1 MNTWE
6 EVEQQPEF
14 GVLTPEDRASV
25 HDEWHKSV
33 LNTLADEDPEQIN
46 SAGVNRF
53 IATERARNKALVA
66 GGAFDP
72 DAAQK
77 EYDQEVRGRA
87 SAQKKALE
95 DYDALEKAQFAL
107 RDAEDARTSA
117 MLSETYL
124 GEGARLLE
132 QNIEGRK
139 QTLALIEGRYK
150 PEQLQQAK
158 EAREALKGERDT
170 AVLGSDLYTS
180 PTLVLDKD
188 KYRAA
193 VAASNAPPEAKARA
207 MADFTAKRQ
216 QVAAEA
222 LRAFRIGG
230 ESPIPGAQ
238 DFPTWEAEQP
248 EDVRKLAPEEKALK
262 YMKAMEGRGDFR
274 KLASA
279 IGTGLMQGGTD
290 IASQGIGVAALVSN
304 SAPLAEKAA
313 EVAKGA
319 EVQEEIAR
327 LEGEKQAT
335 GATTVAGAARLLPP
349 MAATIAPAALTGGAS
364 LGVAATLAGAQTAGA
379 QFPTTYT
386 TLREQGMSEE
396 QALTASRNAAIA
408 SGLITSGLTAA
419 FGATGAEAALLTGA
433 GGKELV
439 KSRLLATLK
448 AIPKGAA
455 AEIPEELLDEVAS
468 QVIEQ
473 RTVDPTKPVSQIV
486 DEFSQTA
493 PDLAMQ
499 IALLGGVGGAIGGF
513 RGSTTI
519 PAGAAP
525 VAPTEGTP
533 APVSPQTPVEV
544 NGQTIA
550 YIPQDSDLT
559 PEDVAMYAAEPGGP
573 DLLKRMAARGY
584 ITLPEIVT
592 PVEGVDPAITQ
603 QMNDNVAAAATL
615 APGTVEALKASE
627 AALNEQ
633 LRAQE
638 ETPAPQQ
645 VSPVT
650 PPATETPI
658 DAANVD
664 GGSQSVQT
672 EPAEGSIP
680 AVTEDIVP
688 PPAGESTAEIQPEVE
703 QKLTAPPPEAQAIP
717 LDQIAAIPEDLAR
730 AEASREANDSRWQ
743 RASQSREPIR
753 ALRLPD
759 GTLRITDGHHRYVAA
774 RERGDATIPAIVE
787 ETQPTPTDGPRQNI
801 RPVNEGRRAAVKER
815 ANTDPT
821 TQQKSVLPAPQLET
835 DGQAPSPTLAEEP
848 LVEVAQPQDVS
859 AGVENWIPTPNAP
872 ASFIAANGERLVGTV
887 QSVEG
892 GNAVVSF
899 PWNGKSVTRRMPV
912 GRLARPVAALA
923 QAPRYQYTQ
932 QENTR
937 KAGKHIPTTPG
948 VHENFDFRKA
958 FASMAEDTSLS
969 RIYREIAKQLAA
981 MPAFANMDLHIVA
994 DGRKGY
1000 AGEYSHTNGKS
1011 AIAVNLRQV
1020 ARGNVDALGTILHEA
1035 LHHVTLAKVRAPQG
1049 TVETESAQALDQIR
1063 QRVKAYAG
1071 SQGKSGVFEYELG
1084 TNEEFI
1090 SAIFTRPDFQD
1101 FLASIPDNF
1110 SPATGAGKFRSL
1122 LSEIFRLIA
1131 QLVTGKHVAKG
1142 STMEQSMTTIL
1153 ALFETP
1159 HRTLD
1164 VGPLGKLSAVQS
1176 KPVGYRTPAD
1186 MLAKTASTMKGM
1198 TVNPFQEPPQID
1210 LAAAYQKAVKGQSTA
1225 WVSIKGVYDQAKA
1238 ADPALTPEAFMA
1250 HISEQNEAGGIM
1262 VSPAERLETIEAARP
1277 FVVGGAGVE
1286 MLVPEP
1292 STGGVSRGVSA
1303 KIKAFPEPF
1312 DNVPDA
1318 PSNLF
1323 TYDARPPSD
1332 LTPQEQDALRI
1343 LREDLGGERLT
1354 PVRITGLRHQ
1364 PNGSGRGTDSRGELS
1379 KWSQSFT
1386 KLFGKRVLFFDG
1398 PVSLN
1403 GAVAGDQR
1411 NVILVNVNGVDPL
1424 LYILGHELTHSL
1436 RAQQPKLYA
1445 ELEAKML
1452 ASGKDLDSYRA
1463 KLQALGYS
1471 SEELNEEMLADFVGG
1486 QFLEPDFLNRLAA
1499 TEPSLFERFAQAAVK
1514 FLDTLLRKITD
1525 LSRDIRPHFE
1535 GRVTELRDAL
1545 VKALKAY
1552 SASGHFPD
1560 NPLGGARAS
1569 KSLVTPAQDAE
1580 YTAAVEA
1587 GDMAKAQRMVDEAA
1601 KAAGYNVGPVY
1612 HGTEQKGLTEF
1623 YGGWWSDTKKV
1634 TREFGSQRYSAYLK
1648 GPLADGDTL
1657 RQLYKEYNGTDI
1669 DQDSDEPLY
1678 DSEIGDA
1685 AMAGSK
1691 FQELVRSKG
1700 YQGIEVWD
1708 ESNAVTAMAYAVF
1721 EPNQIK
1727 SADPVTRDE
1736 AGNVIPLS
1744 QRFNPESNSTLYS
1757 LADTDGTI
1765 PPTIDIGG
1773 ESEPADG
1780 KGKQLYEKD
1789 TTAIGSTYV
1798 TPADI
1803 TLQEKRAQEETLA
1816 AARTIIGESVKADGP
1831 IKGRRAALDR
1841 FRLDT
1846 SIPPEVR
1853 AVGTGLIAQQSD
1865 ILANLE
1871 EGNQQLLLD
1880 EMTDEAAK
1888 LSGVIASDPDSFK
1901 NLKADAN
1908 LLIDKMAEE
1917 AGRTLNIFNVFRR
1930 LTPEGFLRRMTR
1942 KYNDAVREKVD
1953 QNFDIPAAEVESEIA
1968 RLWRAMQD
1976 AGATK
1981 RGEAIAAALKA
1992 FMPRRVNTTKII
2004 ESLFPQAD
2012 TRQRMSRGGEALV
2025 RNFFQMMAGP
2035 RDSKGPLA
2043 EFDET
2048 IQGALSGMLRKV
2060 MEAQGLVAKNASNQM
2075 TDIDKMV
2082 RSVSSDELRFDKI
2095 AAADEAM
2102 QKELAGIKDPERR
2115 ATLQQAWEEATA
2127 KMYTNIASD
2136 ATVRRAINAE
2146 LKDLK
2151 VDWTKM
2157 FDANQKPA
2165 AIRDKVVEAV
2175 MGKIEALLT
2184 DPANP
2189 TVRNNLK
2196 MLRDEVGAAFDF
2208 IADNKHTAWLAQRE
2222 AIEARRRV
2230 AEHRAAFME
2239 ALRNQ
2244 GVAEQAINRIS
2255 EKLAGPQR
2263 GKPDQNPV
2271 SALVGEHMKKEVP
2284 DFVDKLVAL
2293 DVDRAT
2299 AEKLD
2304 QAASTLRTEIA
2315 AAEKLKAADRAVA
2328 QLMKS
2333 LKPKPRAPREKIEKS
2348 LKALFTAD
2356 TVGALDDQAF
2366 FDAFGEAFGLPPLSG
2381 EQQAKIKKLIREIN
2395 ALPKGPARLD
2405 KQQDLDEEL
2414 GLWKGIAARDV
2425 LLSAWYAN
2433 ILSGVSTQGMGL
2445 LGNLLNF
2452 VPRSLFNV
2460 IVNPRS
2466 AGAYFKGAFGEGL
2479 TTGIEEAK
2487 AALKGRGL
2495 YKVSKYGDKNIVS
2508 ALELLRKKGPS
2519 TLPEWVAYIASAG
2532 ARLRYVFRIMQ
2543 AIDALAWN
2551 TAREGH
2557 AYLAAHRALLEQ
2569 DKLTGTKR
2577 SPEEFYKAYI
2587 DSLGGDTAQ
2596 IEEDLRAARQTLID
2610 AGQTPALLTVDRMAR
2625 EARNARR
2632 VAGGVKAANR
2642 FADRIVLQQEP
2653 EGSGRFISSLID
2665 VFQKKG
2671 NVLGVPVGQLLIPF
2685 NKIVSNLFEQSLDY
2699 TPVGALRAYLG
2710 GHLSDVKGINL
2721 KGQVEFK
2728 EGATQFDPMERRERA
2743 MAAVTGMAATVILY
2757 ALAYSHKDEPDED
2770 VPLMVY
2776 GWGPESKTKRAQMPK
2791 GWVPYSIKIDDKY
2804 IKFSEMPFGMMFAAA
2819 GAAMDAVRYKN
2830 MDKKTS
2836 SQRLAYILKTSAK
2849 GFMNQG
2855 VMSSLDTAMETL
2867 MFDAS
2872 EKKMADIPV
2881 NAVKGL
2887 VPAQGLLRD
2896 ISTIMDPSKVS
2907 NESLTSAL
2915 LRDIPF
2921 AKSYGT
2927 KPDLNVFGE
2936 PIKLD
2941 GYPITRRIITHR
2953 EPHAVADYLGRNDLH
2968 IPGMDQ
2974 TIEIGKYLPDKVHD
2988 RIQAR
2993 AVELGAMENGMF
3005 TPEQNYTFKKRAG
3018 ELTKVAIQEIMK
3030 EAPKVA
3036 TEEQRKQVQ
3045 SVIDKRVE
3053 NARRR
3058 AMLEAVPLK

>member
-46 SAGVNRF
+46 PAGVNRF

-72 DAAQK
+72 DVAQK

-95 DYDALEKAQFAL
+95 DYDALEKAKYAT
-107 RDAEDARTSA
+107 RDAEVFQQLMSA
-117 MLSETYL
+117 F
-124 GEGARLLE
+124 GEGE
-132 QNIEGRK
+132 EGSATQEATEKR
-139 QTLALIEGRYK
+139 QQEAALIEGRYK

-170 AVLGSDLYTS
+170 AVLGGDLYTS

-290 IASQGIGVAALVSN
+290 IASQGLGVAALVAN
-304 SAPLAEKAA
+304 SAPLTEQAA

-319 EVQEEIAR
+319 EAQEEIAR

-364 LGVAATLAGAQTAGA
+364 LGVAAILAGAQTAGA

-533 APVSPQTPVEV
+533 TPVSPQTPVEV

-550 YIPQDSDLT
+550 YIPQDSDFA
-559 PEDVAMYAAEPGGP
+559 PEDVAEFAGEP
-573 DLLKRMAARGY
+573 DTLKALARAGK

-633 LRAQE
+633 LRVQE

-680 AVTEDIVP
+680 AVTNDIVP

-703 QKLTAPPPEAQAIP
+703 QKLAAPPPEAQAIP

-774 RERGDATIPAIVE
+774 RERGDATITAIVE
-787 ETQPTPTDGPRQNI
+787 PAVGS
-801 RPVNEGRRAAVKER
+801 AA
-815 ANTDPT
+815 TW
-821 TQQKSVLPAPQLET
+821 APQ
-835 DGQAPSPTLAEEP
+835 
-848 LVEVAQPQDVS
+848 
-859 AGVENWIPTPNAP
+859 PNAP

-932 QENTR
+932 EQNTR

-1176 KPVGYRTPAD
+1176 LAGERAEVPQFMRDSLDTAKAMAAAGKTSAEIRAVTGWFPGKYDGKMRWEIPDEGASLIQAGVALLNGGEEISLNRILAHEDLFTAYQDLSKVRVLLGPSNSFDESTNTITLSRPNLSTLLHETQHAIQSIEGFARGGTGGLSAWFSEKLRPALLKEAKAIFNGGVEPPYLAWLGSGEDAPSARSEYADFVKNWRSKDFQAKLWDAAQKGAPRSVYEKLAGEIEARDVQARQKFTPEQRKAIEPYSSENIAKEDAIVMFEGKGPQESRGYRTPAD

-1225 WVSIKGVYDQAKA
+1225 WVSIKDVYDQAKA

-1386 KLFGKRVLFFDG
+1386 NIFGKRVLFFDG

-1445 ELEAKML
+1445 ELEAQML

-1514 FLDTLLRKITD
+1514 FLDTMLRKITD

-1569 KSLVTPAQDAE
+1569 KSV
-1580 YTAAVEA
+1580 
-1587 GDMAKAQRMVDEAA
+1587 
-1601 KAAGYNVGPVY
+1601 
-1612 HGTEQKGLTEF
+1612 
-1623 YGGWWSDTKKV
+1623 
-1634 TREFGSQRYSAYLK
+1634 
-1648 GPLADGDTL
+1648 
-1657 RQLYKEYNGTDI
+1657 
-1669 DQDSDEPLY
+1669 
-1678 DSEIGDA
+1678 
-1685 AMAGSK
+1685 
-1691 FQELVRSKG
+1691 
-1700 YQGIEVWD
+1700 
-1708 ESNAVTAMAYAVF
+1708 
-1721 EPNQIK
+1721 
-1727 SADPVTRDE
+1727 
-1736 AGNVIPLS
+1736 
-1744 QRFNPESNSTLYS
+1744 
-1757 LADTDGTI
+1757 ADTGGTV

-1773 ESEPADG
+1773 EAEPADG
-1780 KGKQLYEKD
+1780 KGKQLYKKD
-1789 TTAIGSTYV
+1789 STAIGSTYV

-1803 TLQEKRAQEETLA
+1803 TLQERRTQQETLDKA
-1816 AARTIIGESVKADGP
+1816 LKIIGESVKADGP

-1841 FRLDT
+1841 FHLDT
-1846 SIPPEVR
+1846 SLPPEVR
-1853 AVGTGLIAQQSD
+1853 AVGMGRIAQQTD
-1865 ILANLE
+1865 TLANIE
-1871 EGNQQLLLD
+1871 ENGIQQLMLD
-1880 EMTDEAAK
+1880 RMTEEAAQA
-1888 LSGVIASDPDSFK
+1888 SGVIASDPDSFQ
-1901 NLKADAN
+1901 NLKTDAN

-1942 KYNDAVREKVD
+1942 KYNDAVREKMD
-1953 QNFDIPAAEVESEIA
+1953 QNFDIPAAEVEKEIKKV
-1968 RLWRAMQD
+1968 RAKKPAD
-1976 AGATK
+1976 PAK
-1981 RGEAIAAALKA
+1981 AA
-1992 FMPRRVNTTKII
+1992 
-2004 ESLFPQAD
+2004 
-2012 TRQRMSRGGEALV
+2012 
-2025 RNFFQMMAGP
+2025 
-2035 RDSKGPLA
+2035 
-2043 EFDET
+2043 
-2048 IQGALSGMLRKV
+2048 
-2060 MEAQGLVAKNASNQM
+2060 
-2075 TDIDKMV
+2075 
-2082 RSVSSDELRFDKI
+2082 
-2095 AAADEAM
+2095 
-2102 QKELAGIKDPERR
+2102 
-2115 ATLQQAWEEATA
+2115 
-2127 KMYTNIASD
+2127 
-2136 ATVRRAINAE
+2136 
-2146 LKDLK
+2146 KDLMK
-2151 VDWTKM
+2151 V
-2157 FDANQKPA
+2157 
-2165 AIRDKVVEAV
+2165 
-2175 MGKIEALLT
+2175 
-2184 DPANP
+2184 
-2189 TVRNNLK
+2189 
-2196 MLRDEVGAAFDF
+2196 
-2208 IADNKHTAWLAQRE
+2208 
-2222 AIEARRRV
+2222 
-2230 AEHRAAFME
+2230 
-2239 ALRNQ
+2239 
-2244 GVAEQAINRIS
+2244 
-2255 EKLAGPQR
+2255 
-2263 GKPDQNPV
+2263 
-2271 SALVGEHMKKEVP
+2271 
-2284 DFVDKLVAL
+2284 
-2293 DVDRAT
+2293 
-2299 AEKLD
+2299 
-2304 QAASTLRTEIA
+2304 
-2315 AAEKLKAADRAVA
+2315 
-2328 QLMKS
+2328 
-2333 LKPKPRAPREKIEKS
+2333 LKPKPRAPREKIERS
-2348 LKALFTAD
+2348 VRILLEAGEG
-2356 TVGALDDQAF
+2356 GALDDQAF

-2445 LGNLLNF
+2445 QGNLLNF
-2452 VPRSLFNV
+2452 VPRSLFNA

-2532 ARLRYVFRIMQ
+2532 TRLRYVFRIMQ

-2577 SPEEFYKAYI
+2577 SPEEFYKAFI

-2896 ISTIMDPSKVS
+2896 ISTIMDPNKVS

-2953 EPHAVADYLGRNDLH
+2953 EPHTVADYLGRNDLH

-2974 TIEIGKYLPDKVHD
+2974 TIEIGKYLPDKAHD

-3018 ELTKVAIQEIMK
+3018 ELTKVVIQEIMK

-3045 SVIDKRVE
+3045 SDIDKRVE